1 MTEWA
6 LPEKRA
12 AGVMTAH
19 PNANSDGGTRY
30 AAPLNV
36 AFNTPLRYFPW
47 LELPENE
54 GRLARFGRGMVGARQ
69 FESKNQIL
77 QGATSKFSFSLSVRS
92 IHMRVCAMHR
102 GR

>member
-1 MTEWA
+1 MTCSGDEVLKCTAYMTEWA
-6 LPEKRA
+6 LPEKPA
-12 AGVMTAH
+12 AAVSAP
-19 PNANSDGGTRY
+19 PNANSDGGTCY

-54 GRLARFGRGMVGARQ
+54 RRLARFGRGMVGARQ

-77 QGATSKFSFSLSVRS
+77 QGASSKYYV
-92 IHMRVCAMHR
+92 
-102 GR
+102 